1 MYKVFIIDDEPLARD
16 ELKYLLSQ
24 FSEIEILGESED
36 LQQIL
41 VDNLIDEIDCLF
53 LDIELSNQNG
63 IELAKELLQRE
74 EKPLIVFATAY
85 DDYAIDAFNMNAFD
99 YILKPFEKQ
108 RIEQT
113 IVKLMTMTKKSERK
127 EPAVK
132 EKIKQ
137 MGKIAVSNEDRV
149 ALIKLQDVLYFTSEE
164 SKTKVITENK
174 SYSSAE
180 SLITLEKKLGP
191 NFIRVHRA
199 FLINLEHLQELESW
213 GTSKYNVILQ
223 GGHVVPVSRMYVK
236 EIRKIFEM

>member
-24 FSEIEILGESED
+24 FSEIEVVGESED
-36 LQQIL
+36 LQQVL
-41 VDNLIDEIDCLF
+41 EGNLIEEIDCLF
-53 LDIELSNQNG
+53 LDIELSDKNG
-63 IELAKELLQRE
+63 IEQAKELLQRE
-74 EKPLIVFATAY
+74 DKPLIVFATAY

-99 YILKPFEKQ
+99 YILKPFEQQ

-113 IVKLMTMTKKSERK
+113 ILKLMTMTKKSERK

-137 MGKIAVSNEDRV
+137 MGKIAVSNEDRI
-149 ALIKLQDVLYFTSEE
+149 ALIKLQDVLYFTSEG
-164 SKTKVITENK
+164 SKTKVITEQK
-174 SYSSAE
+174 CYSSAE
-180 SLITLEKKLGP
+180 SLIMLEKKLTP
-191 NFIRVHRA
+191 NFIRIHRA

-223 GGHVVPVSRMYVK
+223 GGHSVPVSRMYVK
-236 EIRKIFEM
+236 EIRKIFET